1 MPWAV
6 AIFGAA
12 LIGVAVHGL
21 TERGEGMDDDL
32 NRQAKQRQAAV
43 VAAKEILGDVTV
55 AELIALAEY
64 IRSGTL
70 PSEEP

>member
-1 MPWAV
+1 
-6 AIFGAA
+6 
-12 LIGVAVHGL
+12 
-21 TERGEGMDDDL
+21 
-32 NRQAKQRQAAV
+32 V